1 MKGQAFTMK
10 NIEYKV
16 RKVFDKINVI
26 EYELWI
32 NRNCI
37 KTTITLY
44 FKNPSDFKKF
54 VKNYDYLW
62 NAEDLILVSEM
73 LQIKLEEKS

>member
-1 MKGQAFTMK
+1 MK

-16 RKVFDKINVI
+16 RKVLDKINVS

-32 NRNCI
+32 A
-37 KTTITLY
+37 KTCLKTAITLY
-44 FKNPSDFKKF
+44 FKNPSDYKKF
-54 VKNYDYLW
+54 VKNYDYTW
-62 NAEDLILVSEM
+62 HASDLILIGEM

>member
-1 MKGQAFTMK
+1 MK

-16 RKVFDKINVI
+16 RKVLDKINVT

-32 NRNCI
+32 N
-37 KTTITLY
+37 KTPLKTVITMY
-44 FKNPSDFKKF
+44 FKNPSDYKKF

-62 NAEDLILVSEM
+62 NAEDLFLVGEM

>member
-1 MKGQAFTMK
+1 MK

-16 RKVFDKINVI
+16 QKVFDKINVR

-32 NRNCI
+32 AKTCLN
-37 KTTITLY
+37 TTITLY
-44 FKNPSDFKKF
+44 FKKPTDYKKF
-54 VKNYDYLW
+54 VKNYGYMW
-62 NAEDLILVSEM
+62 HATDLILIGEM

>member
-1 MKGQAFTMK
+1 MFIMK

-16 RKVFDKINVI
+16 RKVFDKINVS

-32 NRNCI
+32 AKTCL

-44 FKNPSDFKKF
+44 FKSPSDYKKF
-54 VKNYDYLW
+54 VKNYDYMW
-62 NAEDLILVSEM
+62 HASDLVLISEM

>member
-1 MKGQAFTMK
+1 MK

-16 RKVFDKINVI
+16 RKVFDKINVT

-32 NRNCI
+32 NKTTL

-44 FKNPSDFKKF
+44 FKNPSDYKKF
-54 VKNYDYLW
+54 VRNFDYSW
-62 NAEDLILVSEM
+62 GANELVLVQEM